1 MEPRFVGDYQLKR
14 WLGSGPLGETY
25 LAEHRF
31 LKKSFALK
39 LLQSELSQDR
49 FFIDRFEKGVEQLSK
64 IEGEGFNTYRY
75 VGCHEGCYYVVSDLV
90 LNDQGNSQTLL
101 DYLKLVNFQLE
112 SEKILE
118 ILFQVAKALDGLH
131 QHRFQDQNMAHRGLK
146 FSNILI
152 GKEGR
157 IVLTDAGLTGLL
169 SEEKMLPRIYK
180 AVADEIPH
188 HDSKF
193 KDSFLSTFYF
203 YAPEQRHG
211 SHVNFFAD
219 QYAFGILAYYLIQK
233 KFPEGIFPMPEKWAQ
248 LIQACLQYKP
258 QDRPEK
264 LAPYFEQKNLNHAN
278 PTDAVSRVLQTEKIP
293 VGVVASAA
301 TTDRVE
307 KMVFHSIDLPQP
319 KLQESVIARPSYD
332 PDPAAK
338 FKVDQNV
345 AVFKPEAKADV
356 DITPILSQMSIIA
369 NGFYFRGSTTGA
381 RDERPQHQVY
391 VHSFAIDIHP
401 VTNEQFIRFL
411 EVLGGEKDVNNND
424 TIHLKDSRIKR
435 LGGRF
440 VVEPGYSKHPVVGV
454 TWYGATAYAKW
465 VGKRL
470 PTEAEWEIAARGGS
484 SEATYPTGQFIERS
498 MANFFTS
505 DTTPVM
511 SYKENN
517 FGLFDLAG
525 NVYEWCN
532 DWYEYN
538 YYEMSVQES
547 DNPKGPQQ
555 GVYRVL
561 RGGCWK
567 SLKDDLRCS
576 HRHRNSPSSS
586 NRTYGFRCAADVEV

>member
-14 WLGSGPLGETY
+14 WLGCGPLGQTY

-39 LLQSELSQDR
+39 LLDESFVQDR
-49 FFIDRFEKGVEQLSK
+49 FFIDRFEKGVELLSK
-64 IEGEGFNTYRY
+64 IEGEGFTTYRY
-75 VGCHEGCYYVVSDLV
+75 VGCHEGSYYVVSDLV

-101 DYLKLVNFQLE
+101 EYLKLVNFQLE
-112 SEKILE
+112 MEQIEQILLQ
-118 ILFQVAKALDGLH
+118 IAKSLDRLH
-131 QHRFQDQNMAHRGLK
+131 QHRFQDQQMAHRGIK
-146 FSNILI
+146 FSNLLM
-152 GKEGR
+152 GKEGT
-157 IVLTDAGLTGLL
+157 IVLSDAGLTGLV

-193 KDSFLSTFYF
+193 KDAFLSAFYF

-211 SHVNFFAD
+211 SHVNYLAD
-219 QYAFGILAYYLIQK
+219 QFAFGSLAYYLLQK
-233 KFPEGIFPMPEKWAQ
+233 KFPEGIFTLPEKWTDM
-248 LIQACLQYKP
+248 IRSCLQYKP

-264 LAPYFEQKNLNHAN
+264 LTGFFENRSGTYAT
-278 PTDAVSRVLQTEKIP
+278 PVDAISRVLQTEKNAMAA
-293 VGVVASAA
+293 VAPL
-301 TTDRVE
+301 E
-307 KMVFHSIDLPQP
+307 KKEKLVFHSLDVPQP
-319 KLQESVIARPSYD
+319 KLQESVIARPTYD
-332 PDPAAK
+332 PDPLAK

-345 AVFKPEAKADV
+345 AVFKPEVKTDHQV
-356 DITPILSQMSIIA
+356 TPLLTQMSIIP
-369 NGFYFRGSTTGA
+369 NGFYSRGSQTGA

-391 VHSFAIDIHP
+391 VNSFAVDIHP

-411 EVLGGEKDVNNND
+411 EAMGGEKDANNND
-424 TIHLKDSRIKR
+424 IIHLKDSRVKR
-435 LGGRF
+435 HGGKF
-440 VVEPGYSKHPVVGV
+440 IVEPGYSKHPVVGV
-454 TWYGATAYAKW
+454 TWYGATRYAEW

-470 PTEAEWEIAARGGS
+470 LTEAEWEIASRGGS
-484 SEATYPTGQFIERS
+484 SEAIYPTGQFVERS
-498 MANFFTS
+498 MANFFSS

-525 NVYEWCN
+525 NVYEWCS

-538 YYEMSVQES
+538 YYELSMQES

-576 HRHRNSPSSS
+576 HRHRNSPSAS
-586 NRTYGFRCAADVEV
+586 NRTYGFRCAADVDA

>member
-14 WLGSGPLGETY
+14 WLGNGPLGHTY

-31 LKKSFALK
+31 LKRSFALK
-39 LLQSELSQDR
+39 ILDESLSQDR
-49 FFIDRFEKGVEQLSK
+49 FFIERFEKGVEQLSK
-64 IEGEGFNTYRY
+64 IEGEGFTTFRY
-75 VGCHEGCYYVVSDLV
+75 VGCHEGNYYVVSDLV

-101 DYLKLVNFQLE
+101 DYLKLVNFQLDQDQIAN
-112 SEKILE
+112 ILG
-118 ILFQVAKALDGLH
+118 QVAQALDRLH
-131 QHRFQDQNMAHRGLK
+131 QHRFQDQQMAHRGLK
-146 FSNILI
+146 FSNLLM
-152 GKEGR
+152 GKEGKV
-157 IVLTDAGLTGLL
+157 ILSDAGLTGLV

-180 AVADEIPH
+180 AVAEEIPH
-188 HDSKF
+188 HDSKY
-193 KDSFLSTFYF
+193 KDSFLSAFYF
-203 YAPEQRHG
+203 FAPEQRHG
-211 SHVNFFAD
+211 SHVNYTAD
-219 QYAFGILAYYLIQK
+219 QYAFGSLAYYLMQK
-233 KFPEGIFPMPEKWAQ
+233 KFPEGIFALPEKWTD
-248 LIQACLQYKP
+248 LIRGCLQYKP

-264 LAPYFEQKNLNHAN
+264 LYAYFEQKSGSFAT
-278 PTDAVSRVLQTEKIP
+278 PVDAISRVLQTEKP
-293 VGVVASAA
+293 AMAAA
-301 TTDRVE
+301 TITE
-307 KMVFHSIDLPQP
+307 KTEKLVFHSIDIPQP

-332 PDPAAK
+332 PDPLAK

-345 AVFKPEAKADV
+345 ALFKPETKTEIDV
-356 DITPILSQMSIIA
+356 TPILTQMSIVP
-369 NGFYFRGSTTGA
+369 NGFYSRGSQTGA

-391 VHSFAIDIHP
+391 VHSFAIDIHS

-411 EVLGGEKDVNNND
+411 DAMGGEKDVNNND
-424 TIHLKDSRIKR
+424 IIHLKDSRVKR
-435 LGGRF
+435 HAGKF

-470 PTEAEWEIAARGGS
+470 PTEAEWEICARGGS
-484 SEATYPTGQFIERS
+484 SEAVYPTGQFVERS
-498 MANFFTS
+498 MANFFSS
-505 DTTPVM
+505 DTTAVM

-525 NVYEWCN
+525 NVYEWCS

-538 YYEMSVQES
+538 YYELSLQES

-576 HRHRNSPSSS
+576 HRHRNSPSAS
-586 NRTYGFRCAADVEV
+586 NRTYGFRCAADVEA

>member
-14 WLGSGPLGETY
+14 WLGNGPLGHTY

-31 LKKSFALK
+31 LKKPFALK
-39 LLQSELSQDR
+39 ILDESLSQDR
-49 FFIDRFEKGVEQLSK
+49 FFIERFEKGVEQLSK
-64 IEGEGFNTYRY
+64 IDGEGFTTYRY
-75 VGCHEGCYYVVSDLV
+75 VGCHEGSYYVVSDLV

-101 DYLKLVNFQLE
+101 DYLKLVNFQLDQDE
-112 SEKILE
+112 ITNILKQIAE
-118 ILFQVAKALDGLH
+118 ALDRLH
-131 QHRFQDQNMAHRGLK
+131 QHRFQDQQMAHRGLK
-146 FSNILI
+146 FSNLLM
-152 GKEGR
+152 GKEGK

-169 SEEKMLPRIYK
+169 TKEKMLPRIYK
-180 AVADEIPH
+180 AVAEEIPH

-193 KDSFLSTFYF
+193 KDSFLSAFYF
-203 YAPEQRHG
+203 FAPEQRHG
-211 SHVNFFAD
+211 SHVNYTAD
-219 QYAFGILAYYLIQK
+219 QYAFGSLAFYLMQK
-233 KFPEGIFPMPEKWAQ
+233 KFPEGIFPLPEKWTDVVR
-248 LIQACLQYKP
+248 ACLQVKP

-264 LAPYFEQKNLNHAN
+264 LAPYFEQKSGAFAT
-278 PTDAVSRVLQTEKIP
+278 PVDAISRVLQ
-293 VGVVASAA
+293 
-301 TTDRVE
+301 VE
-307 KMVFHSIDLPQP
+307 KPVMASVAAPEKKEKLVFHSMDIPQP

-332 PDPAAK
+332 PDPLAK

-345 AVFKPEAKADV
+345 ALFKQETKT
-356 DITPILSQMSIIA
+356 DIEVTPLLTQMSIVP
-369 NGFYFRGSTTGA
+369 NGFYARGSQTGA

-401 VTNEQFIRFL
+401 VTNEQYIRFL
-411 EVLGGEKDVNNND
+411 EAMGGEKDVNNND
-424 TIHLKDSRIKR
+424 IIHLKDSRVKR
-435 LGGRF
+435 HAGKF
-440 VVEPGYSKHPVVGV
+440 IVEPGYSKHPVVGV

-470 PTEAEWEIAARGGS
+470 PTEAEWEISARGGS
-484 SEATYPTGQFIERS
+484 IEAVYPTGQFIERS
-498 MANFFTS
+498 MANFFSS
-505 DTTPVM
+505 DTSSVM

-525 NVYEWCN
+525 NVYEWCS

-538 YYEMSVQES
+538 YYELSLQES

-576 HRHRNSPSSS
+576 HRHRNSPSAS
-586 NRTYGFRCAADVEV
+586 NRTYGFRCAADVEA